1 MKKYTIIDAHSHIF
15 PHKIAEKATVN
26 IGHFYDI
33 PMTHIGSS
41 EKLEV
46 SGARIE
52 VAKFLVCSTATR
64 PAQVESIN
72 TFIHEECKLH
82 DKFYGFATMHPDY
95 EHIETELDRAV
106 EMGLHGIKL
115 HPDIQGFQID
125 EPRAMKIFAM
135 CEDKGLPIYVH
146 TGDKRY
152 DNSNPNRVK
161 NVLEAFPKLKFVGP
175 HLGGWSVWEDAL
187 KVLPKYDNIIV
198 DTSSSLYEL
207 DPDTARDIIR
217 AYGSER
223 VMFGTDYPMW
233 PVSAELKHMEA
244 LGLTDEEYENIY
256 WRTCANLFDI
266 SFDD

>member
-95 EHIETELDRAV
+95 EHIEAAA
-106 EMGLHGIKL
+106 H
-115 HPDIQGFQID
+115 
-125 EPRAMKIFAM
+125 
-135 CEDKGLPIYVH
+135 
-146 TGDKRY
+146 
-152 DNSNPNRVK
+152 
-161 NVLEAFPKLKFVGP
+161 
-175 HLGGWSVWEDAL
+175 
-187 KVLPKYDNIIV
+187 
-198 DTSSSLYEL
+198 
-207 DPDTARDIIR
+207 
-217 AYGSER
+217 
-223 VMFGTDYPMW
+223 VMPFRSCRRP
-233 PVSAELKHMEA
+233 
-244 LGLTDEEYENIY
+244 
-256 WRTCANLFDI
+256 
-266 SFDD
+266 